1 MVYLSKKD
9 TDKILKELSKSS
21 NKEIK
26 RIIKEIKSPE
36 EKIVYIRGLPQIK
49 KLLKRAFKERRKV
62 KMRYYSY
69 HSDENTTRII
79 DIYDIHQDCIIAYCH
94 LRKDER
100 VFRIDRINSV
110 AILDEK
116 YSIPKGWEP
125 ENIIL
130 DK

>member
-62 KMRYYSY
+62 KMTY
-69 HSDENTTRII
+69 
-79 DIYDIHQDCIIAYCH
+79 
-94 LRKDER
+94 
-100 VFRIDRINSV
+100 
-110 AILDEK
+110 
-116 YSIPKGWEP
+116 
-125 ENIIL
+125 
-130 DK
+130 